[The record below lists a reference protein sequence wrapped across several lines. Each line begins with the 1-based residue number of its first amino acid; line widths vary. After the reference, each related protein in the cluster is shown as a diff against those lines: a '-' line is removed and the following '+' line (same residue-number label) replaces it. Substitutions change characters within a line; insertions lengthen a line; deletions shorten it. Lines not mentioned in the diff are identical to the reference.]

1 MSAIAHP
8 ALALAC
14 ILWISPALPP
24 NIHVDSALTNIV
36 DDMLLH
42 SPIFRG
48 QCARLQRVM
57 RVRVRLTVDLRGIG
71 HRTSGR
77 AESELKRYQ
86 YGFVDATVR
95 LRSIPQA
102 EELIAHE
109 LEHVLE
115 YIDGVNHREAWRR
128 DPREVWLCADGR
140 FETARAIDTGRRVA
154 AELTRSR
161 SARLTEP
168 R

>member
-14 ILWISPALPP
+14 ILWVSPALPV
-24 NIHVDSALTNIV
+24 NIRIDSALTNIV
-36 DDMLLH
+36 HDMLLH

-48 QCARLQRVM
+48 QLARLQTVT
-57 RVRVRLTVDLRGIG
+57 RVRIRLTVDLRGIG
-71 HRTSGR
+71 HRTASR
-77 AESELKRYQ
+77 AECEMRRYE

-95 LRSIPQA
+95 LRSISQA

-115 YIDGVNHREAWRR
+115 YIDGVNLRAAWRR
-128 DPREVWLCADGR
+128 DPGKVWLGDDGR

-154 AELTRSR
+154 AELTRNR
-161 SARLTEP
+161 SARVTDP
-168 R
+168 P